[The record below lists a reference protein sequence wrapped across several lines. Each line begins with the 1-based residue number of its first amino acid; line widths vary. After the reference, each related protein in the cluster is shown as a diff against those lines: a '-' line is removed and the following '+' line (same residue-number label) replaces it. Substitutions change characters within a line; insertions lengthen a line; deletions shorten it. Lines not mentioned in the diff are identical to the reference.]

1 MRLRLRSIVP
11 AAARHA
17 VLLGTTALVLL
28 PFVWMLSL
36 SLKPPAEIFESAF
49 RLFPRT
55 FYAAENYGE
64 AFRATPMMRF
74 MANGVFVCGATLLF
88 QIATSAPL
96 AYALA
101 KLRFRGSRAV
111 FALVLVGIL
120 IPHQVLAV
128 PLFVLFHRLGVLD
141 SYAGLILPSVVSPFA
156 IFLLRQFFK
165 TVPDDLIQAA
175 RLDGLNELSIVF
187 RIMLPLAKP
196 VLAAFA
202 ILSVV
207 VHWNDL
213 FWPSIVIRTQE
224 LATPPLGVV
233 FFRNIEAGSSY
244 GPMMAGAV
252 IIVTPLLVA
261 FLAAQ
266 RWFIEGLAA
275 GSMK

>member
-1 MRLRLRSIVP
+1 MSPRLRSIVP

-17 VLLGTTALVLL
+17 MLLGTSALVLL

-36 SLKPPAEIFESAF
+36 SLKPPTEIFESAF

-55 FYAAENYGE
+55 LHAAENYGE
-64 AFRATPMMRF
+64 AFHATPMMRF
-74 MANGVFVCGATLLF
+74 MANGVFVCAATLLF
-88 QIATSAPL
+88 QVATSAPL

-128 PLFVLFHRLGVLD
+128 PLFVLFHYLGVLD
-141 SYAGLILPSVVSPFA
+141 SYAGLILPSIVSPFA
-156 IFLLRQFFK
+156 VFLLRQFFK

-244 GPMMAGAV
+244 GPLMAGAV
-252 IIVTPLLVA
+252 IIVAPLLIA

-275 GSMK
+275 GSVK